1 MNTATQIQPQTTMTV
16 NEAVVKFDNM
26 INACSFLLEE
36 LETRKKRILNL
47 EDIVD
52 ELRVKIDTEEYQQK
66 ITQLL
71 MSSFG
76 EGAVKEV
83 AFYVM
88 SQIDSTIESFINARV
103 DAAISS
109 RLNN

>member
-1 MNTATQIQPQTTMTV
+1 MITATQTQPQTTMTV

-26 INACSFLLEE
+26 ITACSFLLEE
-36 LETRKKRILNL
+36 LETRKNRILNL
-47 EDIVD
+47 EEIVD

-66 ITQLL
+66 ITQLM

-88 SQIDSTIESFINARV
+88 SQIDSTIESFINDRV
-103 DAAISS
+103 DAAISN